1 MPPDDRPV
9 RTAERCA
16 NHPTRTTV
24 ASCDVCGRPLCVEC
38 AVPVRGRVLGTECL
52 SEVLGDETPVAAPRP
67 WRRRVVRA
75 PTDRVAGAMLAI
87 VVGATMLPWT
97 RFSTG
102 SGFAG
107 AWGFDARWSM
117 DVAVVAMVALA
128 LWFALGRRP
137 EASRIVAMVGGQET
151 EVATAPSAAKPAK
164 FPRVSIK
171 PVDGAPGDGRDSLR
185 LARAP
190 TIAIGIDPAPQLTA
204 PLASNQKVFAET
216 SDAFFAAHDVRAE
229 LGGQPIDLAFIDGMH
244 HFEFA
249 LRDFANIERHCTPR
263 STILIHDCYPLD
275 RVTAER
281 ERRRNFWSG
290 DVWRL
295 VALLKKV
302 RPDLSLH
309 TIAAAPTGLVVVRNL
324 DPGSRLLLER
334 HDALVREFLA
344 LDYSWLEDDM
354 AGKLS
359 LFPNDWTKVRAL
371 LR

>member
-1 MPPDDRPV
+1 MLLRLLKDVFGGWKARSQEERRLLAARHLQQGTSHRSAGRFAEALAEFARAADLAPDDV
-9 RTAERCA
+9 NGLYSAAEAAYLAGEQRRALEYCERLRRA
-16 NHPTRTTV
+16 APQLDATDMLQAQIRFPGEHYFQ
-24 ASCDVCGRPLCVEC
+24 
-38 AVPVRGRVLGTECL
+38 VLGRILEAVKPRTYLEI
-52 SEVLGDETPVAAPRP
+52 GVAQ
-67 WRRRVVRA
+67 
-75 PTDRVAGAMLAI
+75 G
-87 VVGATMLPWT
+87 
-97 RFSTG
+97 
-102 SGFAG
+102 
-107 AWGFDARWSM
+107 
-117 DVAVVAMVALA
+117 
-128 LWFALGRRP
+128 
-137 EASRIVAMVGGQET
+137 
-151 EVATAPSAAKPAK
+151 
-164 FPRVSIK
+164 
-171 PVDGAPGDGRDSLR
+171 DSLR
-185 LARAP
+185 LVHAP
-190 TIAIGIDPAPQLTA
+190 TLAIGIDPEPQIA
-204 PLASNQKVFAET
+204 WPLAPNQKVFAET
-216 SDAFFAAHDVRAE
+216 SDAFFAAHDMRAE